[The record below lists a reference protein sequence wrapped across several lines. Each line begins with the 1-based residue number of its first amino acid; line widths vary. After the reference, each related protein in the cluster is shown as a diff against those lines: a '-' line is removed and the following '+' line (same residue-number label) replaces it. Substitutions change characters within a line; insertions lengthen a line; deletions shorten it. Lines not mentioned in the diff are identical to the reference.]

1 MHKLLIEDDEGKTVA
16 VPLIREEITIGRTD
30 GNTIRLTEQNV
41 SRKHAR
47 LTLRNGVL
55 RIEDLGSYNGT
66 SLNGSALSGV
76 ASLKDGDVI
85 LIGDYRL
92 GIQEDRT
99 SQAVPVSSAASS
111 SPSSA
116 SASGG
121 TPAPPPVVEEI
132 DGKPTIPI
140 TTMVAPAAMAA
151 PTAFAEPP
159 ARLVIASRFM
169 SGTEFILDRPAHVV
183 GRTGENDIVINH
195 KSISRHHA
203 KIVREGTRY
212 VILDLESANGVRV
225 GRVEGDRIE
234 LQSGDVIELG
244 EVRLRFLSGD
254 SALYDEPR
262 AWHQNKG
269 LLGLAV
275 GGGVAGVGLLLVF
288 AFSGTPS
295 SKIAEITPPAA
306 ENRAP
311 VVPTVEPT
319 PPTPP
324 PVAEE
329 LKPAEPPVPVAELLA
344 AAKKNAQAERWD
356 EALTLISKATA
367 QEPGSTDVANL
378 RKAIEAEKQ
387 YGEKLVALKA
397 AMANKEF
404 EAVLKGAS
412 EFPDESMYKPRAVEL
427 HESAQIQYVAAHL
440 EAAKTKLEANDCD
453 EARREAELVLGMEVK
468 NKKAAAVVRRCDV
481 LAKARVPAPT
491 VETPGPG
498 PAPVAVVP
506 KPAPRRPVAAPVAAR
521 PPAPKS
527 KPAVDSP
534 KPELAVDA
542 DKLIKDAQQAWFRG
556 QYAMAID
563 SARKAVR
570 AKPNLTNAYQI
581 IAVCSC
587 ALHDADSAAKAFERL
602 DERNK
607 LYVKSACQK
616 NGISF

>member
-1 MHKLLIEDDEGKTVA
+1 MPTTMHKLLIEDDEGKTVA

-47 LTLRNGVL
+47 LTLRSGVL

-92 GIQEDRT
+92 GIQEDRAG
-99 SQAVPVSSAASS
+99 QATSAAT
-111 SPSSA
+111 
-116 SASGG
+116 SGAEP
-121 TPAPPPVVEEI
+121 TSTAPAVEEVM
-132 DGKPTIPI
+132 DGQPTIPI
-140 TTMVAPAAMAA
+140 STMMAQAAMAA
-151 PTAFAEPP
+151 PTAFSEPP
-159 ARLVIASRFM
+159 ARLVVASRFM
-169 SGTEFILDRPAHVV
+169 SGTEFVLDRAAHVI
-183 GRTGENDIVINH
+183 GRTGENDIILNH

-203 KIVREGTRY
+203 KIVREGSRY

-225 GRVEGDRIE
+225 GGVENERIE

-254 SALYDEPR
+254 GALYDEAR
-262 AWHQNKG
+262 IWYQNKS

-275 GGGVAGVGLLLVF
+275 GGGIAGLGLLMFF
-288 AFSGTPS
+288 AFSGAPTKVAQPHVDN
-295 SKIAEITPPAA
+295 KPPV
-306 ENRAP
+306 AP
-311 VVPTVEPT
+311 MVQPT

-324 PVAEE
+324 PPPPPAEE
-329 LKPAEPPVPVAELLA
+329 PKPAEPVVPVAELLA
-344 AAKKNAQAERWD
+344 AAKKDAQSEKWAD
-356 EALTLISKATA
+356 ALALLGKAMA
-367 QEPGSTDVANL
+367 QEPGSTDAANL

-387 YGEKLVALKA
+387 YSEKLVALKEA
-397 AMANKEF
+397 FANKEF
-404 EAVLKGAS
+404 DAVLQGTS

-427 HESAQIQYVAAHL
+427 RKSAQIKFVATHL
-440 EAAKTKLEANDCD
+440 EAAKTKLAANDCE
-453 EARREAELVLGMEVK
+453 EARREAELVLGLEAK
-468 NKKAAAVVRRCDV
+468 NKKAAVVVSRCEAM
-481 LAKARVPAPT
+481 AKQAAEPAAQAAR
-491 VETPGPG
+491 
-498 PAPVAVVP
+498 PAPVAVAP
-506 KPAPRRPVAAPVAAR
+506 KPAPEPAAPKPARRPAAAPVAAR
-521 PPAPKS
+521 TPAPKP
-527 KPAVDSP
+527 KPAEP
-534 KPELAVDA
+534 AKPEPAPTSDP

-556 QYAMAID
+556 QYAVAID
-563 SARKAVR
+563 SARKALRV
-570 AKPNLTNAYQI
+570 KPNLTNAYQI

-587 ALHDADSAAKAFERL
+587 ALHDADSAARAFERL

>member
-16 VPLIREEITIGRTD
+16 VPLTREEITIGRTE

-47 LTLRNGVL
+47 LTLRNTVL

-99 SQAVPVSSAASS
+99 SQSTETAVPESELG
-111 SPSSA
+111 
-116 SASGG
+116 SG
-121 TPAPPPVVEEI
+121 APTVQEAM
-132 DGKPTIPI
+132 DGQPTIPI
-140 TTMVAPAAMAA
+140 STMVAQAALAGQ
-151 PTAFAEPP
+151 TAFAEPP
-159 ARLVIASRFM
+159 PRLVVSSRFM
-169 SGTEFILDRPAHVV
+169 AGTEFILDRPSHVI
-183 GRTGENDIVINH
+183 GRTSENDIIVNH

-203 KIVREGTRY
+203 KIVREGNRY

-225 GRVEGDRIE
+225 GGVESDKFD

-244 EVRLRFLSGD
+244 EVRLRFLSAD
-254 SALYDEPR
+254 SALYDEPK

-275 GGGVAGVGLLLVF
+275 GGGIAGVGFLLYF
-288 AFSGTPS
+288 AFSGAPDPGAKVAAPVAE
-295 SKIAEITPPAA
+295 SKPTV
-306 ENRAP
+306 AP
-311 VVPTVEPT
+311 VVQPT

-324 PVAEE
+324 SAPAEE
-329 LKPAEPPVPVAELLA
+329 PKPSEPQVPVAELLA
-344 AAKKNAQAERWD
+344 QAKKDAQAEKW
-356 EALTLISKATA
+356 EQALVLLGKALA
-367 QEPGSTDVANL
+367 QDPGSADAAVL

-387 YGEKLVALKA
+387 YSEKLATLKEAL
-397 AMANKEF
+397 ANKEF
-404 EAVLKGAS
+404 EAVLQGTA
-412 EFPDESMYKPRAVEL
+412 EFPDESMYKPRAIEL
-427 HESAQIQYVAAHL
+427 RKSAQTQFVATHL
-440 EAAKTKLEANDCD
+440 EAAKTQLAANQCEEAS
-453 EARREAELVLGMEVK
+453 REAALVLGLEAK
-468 NKKAAAVVRRCDV
+468 NKKAIAVAKRCEV
-481 LAKARVPAPT
+481 LAKQAAAALAAAEAPKPEPVVAAPKPESAVAKPVRRLSAPVVAARVPK
-491 VETPGPG
+491 
-498 PAPVAVVP
+498 P
-506 KPAPRRPVAAPVAAR
+506 KPAVESAKPEPAAPTGD
-521 PPAPKS
+521 P
-527 KPAVDSP
+527 
-534 KPELAVDA
+534 

-556 QYAMAID
+556 QYAVAID
-563 SARKAVR
+563 SARKALRV
-570 AKPNLTNAYQI
+570 KPNLINAYQI

>member
-1 MHKLLIEDDEGKTVA
+1 MPSTMHKLLIEDDEGKTVA
-16 VPLIREEITIGRTD
+16 VPLIREEITIGRTE

-47 LTLRNGVL
+47 LTLHNGVL

-99 SQAVPVSSAASS
+99 SQAAPASS
-111 SPSSA
+111 SSESA
-116 SASGG
+116 P
-121 TPAPPPVVEEI
+121 TVPQVEEAI
-132 DGKPTIPI
+132 DGQPTIPI
-140 TTMVAPAAMAA
+140 STMLAQAAAMAA
-151 PTAFAEPP
+151 PTAFSEPP
-159 ARLVIASRFM
+159 ARLVVAGRFM
-169 SGTEFILDRPAHVV
+169 SGTEFILDRPSHVV
-183 GRTGENDIVINH
+183 GRTGENDITINH

-203 KIVREGTRY
+203 KIVREGSRY

-225 GRVEGDRIE
+225 GGVEGDRIE

-262 AWHQNKG
+262 AWHENKG
-269 LLGLAV
+269 LVGLAL
-275 GGGVAGVGLLLVF
+275 GGGAVAVGLLLIF
-288 AFSGTPS
+288 AFSGTFGG
-295 SKIAEITPPAA
+295 KVAKVPPPV

-311 VVPTVEPT
+311 VAPTVEPT

-329 LKPAEPPVPVAELLA
+329 PKPTEPQVSVAELLA
-344 AAKKNAQAERWD
+344 QAKKDGQAEKWE
-356 EALTLISKATA
+356 EALALVGKAIA
-367 QEPGSTDVANL
+367 QEPGSAEAANL
-378 RKAIEAEKQ
+378 RKAIAAEKQ
-387 YGEKLVALKA
+387 YGEKLVALKT
-397 AMANKEF
+397 AMANKEL
-404 EAVLKGAS
+404 EGVLQGTA

-427 HESAQIQYVAAHL
+427 HKSAQVQFVASHL
-440 EAAKTKLEANDCD
+440 EAAKTKLGANDCD
-453 EARREAELVLGMEVK
+453 EARREAELVLGVEAQ
-468 NKKAAAVVRRCDV
+468 NKKAAAVVKRCEAV
-481 LAKARVPAPT
+481 AKQTAVEAPKPAPQ
-491 VETPGPG
+491 
-498 PAPVAVVP
+498 PVAVAP
-506 KPAPRRPVAAPVAAR
+506 RPAPRRPAATPVAAR
-521 PPAPKS
+521 APKPNFAPPKS
-527 KPAVDSP
+527 EAAPAADP
-534 KPELAVDA
+534 

-556 QYAMAID
+556 QYAVAID
-563 SARKAVR
+563 SARKALR
-570 AKPNLTNAYQI
+570 ARPNLTTAYQI

-587 ALHDADSAAKAFERL
+587 ALHDGDSAAKAFERL